1 MSHHSVPGKGIFS
14 KVTRVVSRCAPVKIA
29 VPVLAAAMAVSA
41 LAGCGGYVDV
51 GALQHLTNSYS
62 VSGPVQTLAVN
73 AHVGDVSIIGGDSGK
88 VSVTEHISYRH
99 TVPVTTHRTAAGTI
113 TLDSN
118 CPALETCSVSYDIK
132 VPRTMTVRVTD
143 NVGVIRLESLSGQVT
158 AHTNVGDIDLGSVS
172 GPIEVTGHAGS
183 IRGQDVSSP
192 HATLRSSTGDI
203 EVAFSAAPET
213 ITATTDIG
221 SVTLRVPGN
230 QSYSLNASTLGS
242 TRVSVTLS
250 PRSPHAITASTW
262 AGSITI
268 EPAP

>member
-1 MSHHSVPGKGIFS
+1 MSHHSVPGKGIYS
-14 KVTRVVSRCAPVKIA
+14 KVTRVVAVKIA
-29 VPVLAAAMAVSA
+29 TPVLTAAMAVSA
-41 LAGCGGYVDV
+41 LVGCGGYVDV

-62 VSGPVQTLAVN
+62 VTGQVQALVVN
-73 AHVGDVSIIGGDSGK
+73 AHVGGVSIIGGDSGK

-118 CPALETCSVSYDIK
+118 CPALETCSVSYDIT
-132 VPRTMTVRVTD
+132 VPRTMTVRAND
-143 NVGVIRLESLSGQVT
+143 NIGVIRLESLAGQVT
-158 AHTNVGDIDLGSVS
+158 AHTNAGNIDLNSVS
-172 GPIEVTGHAGS
+172 GPIEVTDHAGS
-183 IRGQDVSSP
+183 IRGQDVSSL
-192 HATLRSSTGDI
+192 HATVRSSTGDI
-203 EVAFSAAPET
+203 EVTFSTAPET

-221 SVTLRVPGN
+221 SITLRVPGN

-242 TRVSVTLS
+242 TRVSVVLS
-250 PRSPHAITASTW
+250 PASPHAITASTW